1 VRPEWFPRRLGST
14 RFGAFDLL
22 GMIIAEAIAGGT
34 VLVIEHAGKAAW
46 RWLRREEPSSISE
59 EEAAHIAKYWI
70 AIRFNTYTAA
80 LQVEAFTFEGETVEL
95 HLKDVVTRAEY
106 DITLKGDGV
115 GTSIVRLKH
124 ELPGPGNTRR
134 AQRGISLTR
143 AWPRSQLELQGLAR
157 RAVPYVL

>member
-1 VRPEWFPRRLGST
+1 
-14 RFGAFDLL
+14 
-22 GMIIAEAIAGGT
+22 MIIAEAIAGGT